1 MKKALSGLQ
10 DMLTLLDEPNDFN
23 GRLKELWE
31 FCAHELKDIDE
42 SIVIDY
48 LNKVDQILIIN
59 YISHG
64 DNNGVHNNY
73 F

>member
-31 FCAHELKDIDE
+31 FCAHELKDGE
-42 SIVIDY
+42 VISFMRANFY
-48 LNKVDQILIIN
+48 NEQKKPQ
-59 YISHG
+59 Y
-64 DNNGVHNNY
+64 
-73 F
+73 